1 MNILIT
7 GSNGQ
12 LGSEIKEIASNYDYN
27 FSSQIEQNIDITS
40 KIVLNFLSNK

>member
-12 LGSEIKEIASNYDYN
+12 LKNKMRIISKEGIDKYIFTD
-27 FSSQIEQNIDITS
+27 IIIRGVETNILT
-40 KIVLNFLSNK
+40 